1 MQRASA
7 KSEIATA
14 SPLPV
19 ASINIYVF
27 LTYSTHAGIRGIL
40 LFPFVRI
47 VRRIERGDWYQFS
60 RNQLDNYLEF
70 KLIRKANSI
79 AKYI

>member
-14 SPLPV
+14 SLLPV

-47 VRRIERGDWYQFS
+47 VRRIDESSEGIGINF
-60 RNQLDNYLEF
+60 LE
-70 KLIRKANSI
+70 ISSI
-79 AKYI
+79 IISS